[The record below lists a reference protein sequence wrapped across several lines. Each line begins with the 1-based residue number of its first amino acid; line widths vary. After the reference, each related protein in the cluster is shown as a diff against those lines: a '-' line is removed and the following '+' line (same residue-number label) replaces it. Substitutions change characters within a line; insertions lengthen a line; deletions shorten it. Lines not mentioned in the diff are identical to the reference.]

1 MNGLFLDVAHV
12 LAGSLVLVSF
22 MLLYQDRMFGL
33 LNVFAL
39 HAVILSASVAWQGY
53 IQAAPHLFIT
63 ALIALGLKAIII
75 PVALR
80 RMVLRLGIH
89 RTIETVVGIGP
100 TMLAGMGL
108 VALSMVVMLKAA
120 AGADPLAREDLAFSL
135 SVVLLGLMMMVTR
148 RNAVSQIIGFMSL
161 ENGLIL
167 AATGAKGMPL
177 VVEISVAFSVLVA
190 FIVIGVF
197 LFRIRE
203 RFELGRRGG
212 ARRIPGG
219 AAVSGIFAGLALEPL
234 TAILAIPAASAI
246 LLALLPGY
254 WLSARLNVLAAFLTF
269 LAALSLLVER
279 PTPSGYLFV
288 DDLNITFVV
297 LGTFVGFT
305 TSAFSA
311 SYIGHELDSGHLTV
325 RYLRFYHAMYQ
336 TLMFAM
342 NLGLLANNI
351 GLMWVAIELAT
362 LTTVL
367 MVGIYRT
374 EAAIEAAWKYFILG
388 SVGIALALFGTILV
402 YMAARPVLGEGHD
415 AMVWTALIEKAG
427 GLSPELLNVAF
438 VFLMLGYGTKVG
450 LAPLHAWLPDAHAEG
465 PTPISAVLSGLLLN
479 VALYALLRFK
489 MLMAANPAA
498 IAPGPLM
505 VALGLLSLIFAGF
518 MLYRR
523 RDIKRMFAYSSIE
536 HMGLITFAFGMG
548 GPLANFAGL
557 LHMTM
562 HSLTKSAIFFAVGHV
577 AQAKGTQRM
586 SEMRG
591 LTESHPVL
599 GWGLVLGVL
608 AIAGLPPLGIFMSE
622 FLIVTSTFARAPLL
636 AILLVLG
643 LLIAFGALMLR
654 LSEVA
659 FGEPTGSTAPVK
671 ASYVP
676 LFAHLSLVLAAGIY
690 LPAPL
695 VAWFQAVARLL
706 G

>member
-1 MNGLFLDVAHV
+1 
-12 LAGSLVLVSF
+12 
-22 MLLYQDRMFGL
+22 
-33 LNVFAL
+33 
-39 HAVILSASVAWQGY
+39 
-53 IQAAPHLFIT
+53 
-63 ALIALGLKAIII
+63 
-75 PVALR
+75 
-80 RMVLRLGIH
+80 
-89 RTIETVVGIGP
+89 
-100 TMLAGMGL
+100 
-108 VALSMVVMLKAA
+108 
-120 AGADPLAREDLAFSL
+120 
-135 SVVLLGLMMMVTR
+135 
-148 RNAVSQIIGFMSL
+148 MS
-161 ENGLIL
+161 N
-167 AATGAKGMPL
+167 
-177 VVEISVAFSVLVA
+177 
-190 FIVIGVF
+190 
-197 LFRIRE
+197 
-203 RFELGRRGG
+203 
-212 ARRIPGG
+212 
-219 AAVSGIFAGLALEPL
+219 IFAGLPLEPL
-234 TAILAIPAASAI
+234 IAILAIPAASAA
-246 LLALLPGY
+246 LLVLLPGY

-269 LAALSLLVER
+269 LAALSLLVDR

-311 SYIGHELDSGHLTV
+311 SYIGHELDSGHLTQ

-505 VALGLLSLIFAGF
+505 VTLGLLSLIFAGF

-562 HSLTKSAIFFAVGHV
+562 HSLTKSAIFFAVGHI
-577 AQAKGTQRM
+577 AQAKGTQRIA
-586 SEMRG
+586 EIRG

-599 GWGLVLGVL
+599 GWGLVLGVV

-622 FLIVTSTFARAPLL
+622 FLIVSSTFARAPLL
-636 AILLVLG
+636 AILVVFG
-643 LLIAFGALMLR
+643 LLIAFGALMLH
-654 LSEVA
+654 LNDVA

-690 LPAPL
+690 LPGPL